1 MPTSERR
8 PTCGFVS
15 LGELDHD
22 LRERTCSEG
31 GKPTPRLPVRI
42 LHVSPGRFDAG
53 AIADQAGGW
62 LGLLILDGLMVVEI
76 EAGRGHAG
84 WLVGENDLLR
94 PWDMHEISLTS
105 HAEWRVLRS
114 ARLALLDDEFARR
127 AGGIPLAV
135 GAMLARSSL
144 TAHWLLAKSL
154 IASCQLIEDRLMLLF
169 ALFGERWGRVTM
181 DGVLVDLPLT
191 HSLLATL
198 CGARRPSITL
208 AFGALQTESLLTRA
222 ARGGWLLRRVDAG
235 LLDGRPSSWRSYA
248 KALGLS

>member
-1 MPTSERR
+1 MSSASRLVALDGAR
-8 PTCGFVS
+8 ISQDADVRAAAD
-15 LGELDHD
+15 LRLRIAGELDHD

-127 AGGIPLAV
+127 AGGSRSRS
-135 GAMLARSSL
+135 ARCS
-144 TAHWLLAKSL
+144 H
-154 IASCQLIEDRLMLLF
+154 
-169 ALFGERWGRVTM
+169 
-181 DGVLVDLPLT
+181 
-191 HSLLATL
+191 
-198 CGARRPSITL
+198 AR
-208 AFGALQTESLLTRA
+208 A
-222 ARGGWLLRRVDAG
+222 
-235 LLDGRPSSWRSYA
+235 
-248 KALGLS
+248 